1 MSVCELEAGSPR
13 YQVPRFHRTAA
24 RSSEKTM
31 ASPAPGPSETRRSTG
46 RRCTI
51 EKATTRPVAA
61 ACRTPTAFQIPD
73 QTTAGPGR
81 SERV

>member
-1 MSVCELEAGSPR
+1 
-13 YQVPRFHRTAA
+13 
-24 RSSEKTM
+24 M

-51 EKATTRPVAA
+51 ENATTSPVAA
-61 ACRTPTAFQIPD
+61 ACRTPTAFHTPD

-81 SERV
+81 RDRV

>member
-1 MSVCELEAGSPR
+1 
-13 YQVPRFHRTAA
+13 
-24 RSSEKTM
+24 M
-31 ASPAPGPSETRRSTG
+31 ASPALGPSETRRSTG

-73 QTTAGPGR
+73 QTTAGTGR